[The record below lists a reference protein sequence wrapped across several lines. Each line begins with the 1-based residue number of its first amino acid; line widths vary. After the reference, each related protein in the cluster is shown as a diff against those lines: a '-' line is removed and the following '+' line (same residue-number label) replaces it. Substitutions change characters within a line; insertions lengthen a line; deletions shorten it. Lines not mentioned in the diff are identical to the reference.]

1 MIRLAICPIR
11 HLIQFVLF
19 WLGNT
24 KLFYLCLVTGD
35 IHLTGHIDR
44 ETQDTWNFRL
54 RASDGK
60 YNASSSIHVTIL
72 DFNDNTPYFLDD
84 FYTFNVTENQYNHT
98 QIGQISANDT
108 DAGPNSN
115 LTYSITEGN
124 INNHFSIDP
133 FKVKQNYEAKVLNL
147 LKKNR
152 HKEFMQSWFYDH
164 LVLTLRIMTAYHEY
178 IKHTILNFIC
188 YNTIQFFLT
197 INVNLL

>member
-1 MIRLAICPIR
+1 MIRLAMCPIR

-44 ETQDTWNFRL
+44 ETQATWNFTL

-72 DFNDNTPYFLDD
+72 DFNDNTPYFRDD

-98 QIGQISANDT
+98 QIGQISAD
-108 DAGPNSN
+108 DADADPNSN

-133 FKVKQNYEAKVLNL
+133 FKVKQNYEAKILNL
-147 LKKNR
+147 VKKT
-152 HKEFMQSWFYDH
+152 D
-164 LVLTLRIMTAYHEY
+164 
-178 IKHTILNFIC
+178 IKSLCNHGFPIISC
-188 YNTIQFFLT
+188 
-197 INVNLL
+197 